1 MRGAS
6 MTYRV
11 SSSRNH
17 LAASLTRSPSERSGR
32 KDLGSSGIGVPPLDV
47 DADKSVRDRR
57 GADSARVRYADEE
70 PPADDI
76 RLSPRVIDERL
87 SHAGDLPQSE
97 QSEVD
102 ASCVLRYLRRQLCQ
116 EYPRHQEF
124 SSSRSSVIPN
134 FFCDLSDQIIF
145 LGHFAT
151 HFPQPVHLS

>member
-32 KDLGSSGIGVPPLDV
+32 RSRILRIGVPPLDV

-87 SHAGDLPQSE
+87 SHAGDLTQSE

-102 ASCVLRYLRRQLCQ
+102 ASLVLRYLRRQLCQ